1 MKKIMWRCSSTIS
14 GFSSCELESRY
25 DLEEAIAHFKLVNYA
40 IVMYNEKG
48 IIDLDVYGGDASLKA
63 DVIKDTI
70 GVIGRMT
77 ETKKEV
83 KTYKRWRKKW

>member
-25 DLEEAIAHFKLVNYA
+25 DLEEALSHFKLVNYA
-40 IVMYNEKG
+40 VVVYNEEG
-48 IIDLDVYGGDASLKA
+48 IVDLDVYGDASLKA
-63 DVIKDTI
+63 DVEADVKETI
-70 GVIGRMT
+70 RLMT

-83 KTYKRWRKKW
+83 KTYKRWRKKF

>member
-1 MKKIMWRCSSTIS
+1 MKKIMWRCSGAIS

-25 DLEEAIAHFKLVNYA
+25 DLEEALSHFKLVNYVI
-40 IVMYNEKG
+40 IVYTEKG
-48 IIDLDVYGGDASLKA
+48 IVDLEVHGIDASLKA

-70 GVIGRMT
+70 EVIGRMT

-83 KTYKRWRKKW
+83 KTYKRWRKKF